1 MRSMEELMEILH
13 QKQQEMQKQ
22 YDTKTT
28 IGKIVEIPWKD
39 HLPVKVIINKPA
51 RRPERRMPYF
61 INAHGGAFIEGDAL
75 TMDSYCQL
83 LAERLGI
90 LVVNLNYRLSP
101 DYVYGYQI
109 AEVETVRTYVEE
121 HQDEWGVDATKCGI
135 GGFSAGAT
143 LSLSSIITN
152 IEKGRK
158 PYSCCVLGYPMTSS
172 LPGAVDPSAPYQP
185 GSEEM
190 MSAIGIYTN
199 GHEREPAC
207 SPLLADKEILNQFP
221 PTILFTCGK
230 DALSAQG
237 RAFAGKLVESG
248 ICLNFKE
255 YKEAFHGFL
264 EVNRPDYFP
273 EDFRKTKE
281 QLELTKKAEK
291 FIIHSLTAML
301 VQ

>member
-1 MRSMEELMEILH
+1 MRSMEGLMEILH

-28 IGKIVEIPWKD
+28 IGKAVEIPWKD
-39 HLPVKVIINKPA
+39 HLPVKVIFNKPA
-51 RRPERRMPYF
+51 KRPERKMPYF

-83 LAERLGI
+83 LADRLGI

-109 AEVETVRTYVEE
+109 AEIEVVRDYVEKY
-121 HQDEWGVDATKCGI
+121 QDELKVDAAKCGI

-152 IEKGRK
+152 IQKGRT

-172 LPGAVDPSAPYQP
+172 LPKSIDPFAPYQP

-199 GHEREPAC
+199 GHESEPAC
-207 SPLLADKEILNQFP
+207 SPLLADKEILNRFP

-237 RAFAGKLVESG
+237 RAFAKKLIESG
-248 ICLNFKE
+248 VYLNFNE
-255 YKEAFHGFL
+255 YKDAFHGFL

-273 EDFRKTKE
+273 EDSRKTQE
-281 QLELTKKAEK
+281 QLELTKNAEE
-291 FIIHSLTAML
+291 FIIHGLTAML